1 MDFTRAAMALAI
13 LVVLVLAGCSADRW
27 SRVEPGKYVVAP
39 GQGAVHAVARQA
51 IQKLVIDRNKEELV
65 FTLVDGTETVV
76 SFVARGRAAWPS
88 GCPSNINV
96 TRMEVLDITQD
107 SLVTGSLTFDK
118 PILVRNCPP
127 NPLQLVLREDGP
139 VGGSGGACPVIN
151 ECVFF
156 EQAATPVSLT
166 TPLPQSV
173 KGYELYSRQANGQWY
188 FTITTNLIPW
198 PGLPPA
204 SARAH
209 SVCYRCSWCG
219 L

>member
-1 MDFTRAAMALAI
+1 MDSTRAAMALAI
-13 LVVLVLAGCSADRW
+13 LVVLVLAGCSTDRW
-27 SRVEPGKYVVAP
+27 SRVEPGEYVVAP

-65 FTLVDGTETVV
+65 FTLVDGTEIVV
-76 SFVARGRAAWPS
+76 SFVARERAAWPS

-96 TRMEVLDITQD
+96 THMEVLDITQA
-107 SLVTGSLTFDK
+107 SLVIGSLTFDK

-139 VGGSGGACPVIN
+139 GGVSGGACPVIN

-166 TPLPQSV
+166 
-173 KGYELYSRQANGQWY
+173 
-188 FTITTNLIPW
+188 
-198 PGLPPA
+198 PP
-204 SARAH
+204 S
-209 SVCYRCSWCG
+209 
-219 L
+219 LNP